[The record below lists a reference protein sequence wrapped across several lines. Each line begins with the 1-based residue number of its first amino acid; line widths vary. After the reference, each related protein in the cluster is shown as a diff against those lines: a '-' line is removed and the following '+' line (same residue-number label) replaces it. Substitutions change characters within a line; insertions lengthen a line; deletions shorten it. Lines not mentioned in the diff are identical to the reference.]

1 MTVKCPTIADTLV
14 FADDAQL
21 AAKVS
26 CILARP
32 ASYLP
37 VIDGPRLQRPD
48 RDHEVIRRGNA
59 AARSKAERFVFAGLT
74 PDSVGALG
82 TAIPPGKTILVGG
95 DADLMQLEPRARA
108 LEQEPLQWGRDRIGI
123 GLLKALRSGQR
134 IIFNDVPS
142 PRDNLPPKSDHL
154 VVCEEN
160 EELEQVIAANYAF
173 SIGAGLCL
181 IPETTLEEGER
192 ILENFYS
199 LYETPGVLPSEMLER
214 LRQEL
219 RDRAGPIPIPAGGS
233 ITFISD
239 HLPYGFA
246 FNEVPST
253 HLIRY
258 PDLGLAVVHG
268 FAAEQD
274 GTRGRPGC
282 DPGQSRPYAR
292 P

>member
-1 MTVKCPTIADTLV
+1 MPVKCPTIADTLV

-82 TAIPPGKTILVGG
+82 TAIPPGKTILVRG
-95 DADLMQLEPRARA
+95 DADLTQLGPRGRA
-108 LEQEPLQWGRDRIGI
+108 LKQEPLHWGRDRIGI

-134 IIFNDVPS
+134 IVFNDAPS
-142 PRDNLPPKSDHL
+142 LRENVPPKSDHL

-160 EELEQVIAANYAF
+160 EELAQVIAANYAF

-181 IPETTLEEGER
+181 IPETTDEESER

-199 LYETPGVLPSEMLER
+199 LYDTPGVSPLPRSKTAREASR
-214 LRQEL
+214 LRPWSIPKPRPRPKL
-219 RDRAGPIPIPAGGS
+219 RPRSSCFGRA
-233 ITFISD
+233 
-239 HLPYGFA
+239 A
-246 FNEVPST
+246 FSFVST
-253 HLIRY
+253 R
-258 PDLGLAVVHG
+258 
-268 FAAEQD
+268 E
-274 GTRGRPGC
+274 
-282 DPGQSRPYAR
+282 SAR
-292 P
+292 T